1 MTITV
6 DVSPKEFALI
16 KTGDKNGNK
25 QTCIILKNDKPF
37 EIGDT
42 LIFHEKKED
51 GTYGEEISFPITYII
66 GDHKGLKP
74 DYRTIGWYTKK
85 DKE

>member
-6 DVSPKEFALI
+6 DISPREFAAI

-25 QTCIILKNDKPF
+25 QNFFITKNDKPF
-37 EIGDT
+37 EIGDI

-51 GTYGEEISFPITYII
+51 GTYTGEEQQFPITYII
-66 GDHKGLKP
+66 GDHVGLRK
-74 DYRTIGWYTKK
+74 DYRTLGWYTQK
-85 DKE
+85 D